1 MEDTSINRYET
12 LLEAING
19 LRKKGYTHDFNLKE
33 ESLISDDITLR
44 PKDFRINE
52 FHRFEGESNPDDSS
66 IVYAIESNNGIKGI
80 LVNGW
85 GAYSETTSAEMVEKL
100 KIAR

>member
-1 MEDTSINRYET
+1 MEDAQINRYDS
-12 LLEAING
+12 LLDAINA

-33 ESLISDDITLR
+33 ESLQSDNIVLR
-44 PKDFRINE
+44 PKDFKINE

-66 IVYAIESNNGIKGI
+66 ILYAIESHEGIKGI

-85 GAYSETTSAEMVEKL
+85 GMYSEATSAEMVEKL